1 MVPLLSM
8 TPALRARTIAEWR
21 GLPEPPK
28 RPDRL
33 VSVAESIAPLMSSL
47 GLGERFR
54 QEEVLRTWRSIV
66 GDFIA
71 THSQPTRLR
80 GGVLYVQVLQS
91 TMHYELD
98 RMWKQ
103 KLLSKLREQFGPRAI
118 RDIRFCLG

>member
-1 MVPLLSM
+1 M
-8 TPALRARTIAEWR
+8 TPALRARAIAEWR

-33 VSVAESIAPLMSSL
+33 ISVAESITPLMNSL

-71 THSQPTRLR
+71 AHSQPMRLR

-103 KLLSKLREQFGPRAI
+103 KILSKLREQFGPRAI